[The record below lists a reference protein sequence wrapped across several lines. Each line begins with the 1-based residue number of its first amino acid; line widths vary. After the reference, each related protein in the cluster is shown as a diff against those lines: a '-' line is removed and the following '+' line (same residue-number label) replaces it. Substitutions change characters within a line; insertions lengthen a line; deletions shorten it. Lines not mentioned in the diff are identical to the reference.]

1 MTLFRTPR
9 LLAPRLL
16 APRLLACLGLIS
28 AVTLTASVGHA
39 QSAPGV
45 SVNHGWALATAAV
58 GDPTT
63 GYFTLTNTAGTPDTL
78 TKAACPIAD
87 HTIMRDA
94 TGKTIDHL
102 VIAPGQTVIFGP
114 QGPSLALSDTHFQLF
129 RHAVVPCSLDFE
141 QSGAI
146 QLMLHVEPKDA
157 TAYTKPMGE

>member
-1 MTLFRTPR
+1 MTPFRIP
-9 LLAPRLL
+9 APLT
-16 APRLLACLGLIS
+16 CLGLIG
-28 AVTLTASVGHA
+28 ALFLAPATGHAQSA

-58 GDPTT
+58 GDPTA
-63 GYFTLTNTAGTPDTL
+63 GYFTLTNTASTPDTL

-94 TGKTIDHL
+94 TGKPIDHL

-114 QGPSLALSDTHFQLF
+114 EGPSLALSDTHFQLF